1 MADFMGSPATTL
13 LPQDP
18 EALRLQRQRM
28 LAEAL
33 MAQSQQPIN
42 PNRMSG
48 RFMSAIS
55 PLEGLAK
62 MVQAGVG
69 AYSMRKADDRMQE
82 MSDQRRQ
89 ALVRALRGEAA
100 PGSVPAEQFSDDAEM
115 ARMPGPFDY
124 SKPKPAALRDPMTES
139 VVGVTA
145 PAVPV
150 RGRLPQDA
158 PPAAPD
164 PMEVFRNRIADQL
177 EAGSMTVT
185 QAQDAM
191 MRLEEMKLARQMKL
205 DEPVALPEG
214 AQLVTRTGEVLA
226 KGAPKDST
234 ATAGGILYDKRTG
247 RPIAGQFTRREGN
260 EEVTYSIGPNG
271 QPQEVARGAAFNPNP
286 LVQLGADLVPVADQN
301 SPTGVKYVRKVEAAG
316 MPAPPS
322 SSGKATEGE
331 RLSKGYYDRMVNNE
345 AVLQSIGDKGFPT
358 VATDVAGS
366 IPLVGGYAR
375 RKTQSVDQQKYRQAQ
390 EDWVRA
396 KLRKESGAVIG
407 DEEMDR
413 EISVYFAQPGDH
425 PEVIKQKIRSR
436 EVAQQAMRDAAGVA
450 IPSTPTPQ
458 SESPAAPT
466 PADKKPSGA
475 DQPLTPQEREELQRL
490 RKQVGGKK

>member
-33 MAQSQQPIN
+33 LAQSQQPIN

-164 PMEVFRNRIADQL
+164 PMQTMRNELADML
-177 EAGSMTVT
+177 ESNGISPAEARAFMLQMRKSELDRAADM
-185 QAQDAM
+185 QA
-191 MRLEEMKLARQMKL
+191 KLR
-205 DEPVALPEG
+205 EPRVIPEG
-214 AQLVTRTGEVLA
+214 GRLVIGTGEVLA
-226 KGAPKDST
+226 EGAAKRRAPDLVDSGGPRDAQGNPTTIKMVIGEDGVARPIPGVQPVSRGPLAKAEANVNTKDTFENERKLRNDLKSEPIYKAHQEVRSAYDQVRASLKQGTGISDVAAATKIMKLLDPGSVVRESELGIAMASAGLLDRISNYGQMIVNGQRLTPKQRQEFQSLADEFFRMSEQQFNAKVQEYHGIATDYGLNAGRITGSNVKPQQSDPPVAPPPTDKKAPKSGYT
-234 ATAGGILYDKRTG
+234 I
-247 RPIAGQFTRREGN
+247 RR
-260 EEVTYSIGPNG
+260 
-271 QPQEVARGAAFNPNP
+271 
-286 LVQLGADLVPVADQN
+286 
-301 SPTGVKYVRKVEAAG
+301 
-316 MPAPPS
+316 
-322 SSGKATEGE
+322 
-331 RLSKGYYDRMVNNE
+331 
-345 AVLQSIGDKGFPT
+345 
-358 VATDVAGS
+358 
-366 IPLVGGYAR
+366 
-375 RKTQSVDQQKYRQAQ
+375 
-390 EDWVRA
+390 
-396 KLRKESGAVIG
+396 
-407 DEEMDR
+407 
-413 EISVYFAQPGDH
+413 
-425 PEVIKQKIRSR
+425 
-436 EVAQQAMRDAAGVA
+436 
-450 IPSTPTPQ
+450 
-458 SESPAAPT
+458 
-466 PADKKPSGA
+466 
-475 DQPLTPQEREELQRL
+475 
-490 RKQVGGKK
+490 

>member
-33 MAQSQQPIN
+33 LAQSQQPIN

-164 PMEVFRNRIADQL
+164 PMEVFRSRIADQL
-177 EAGSMTVT
+177 EAGSMTVA

-191 MRLEEMKLARQMKL
+191 MRLEEMKLQRQMKL
-205 DEPVALPEG
+205 DEPVALAEG
-214 AQLVTRTGEVLA
+214 GRLVTRTGQVLA
-226 KGAPKDST
+226 EGAPKDST
-234 ATAGGILYDKRTG
+234 FTAGGVVYDKRTG

-316 MPAPPS
+316 MAAPPS
-322 SSGKATEGE
+322 GSNKPTNEE
-331 RLSKGYYDRMVNNE
+331 RLAKGFFDRMTNAERVVE
-345 AVLQSIGDKGFPT
+345 QVGAAGFPT
-358 VATDVAGS
+358 VATETAGAL
-366 IPLVGGYAR
+366 PLVGDYAR
-375 RKTQSVDQQKYRQAQ
+375 RKTQSPAQQKFRQAQ

-396 KLRKESGAVIG
+396 KLRKESGAAIG
-407 DEEMDR
+407 VKEMDD
-413 EISVYFAQPGDH
+413 EISTYFPKPGDG
-425 PEVIKQKIRSR
+425 PEVIEQKRQARLI
-436 EVAQQAMRDAAGVA
+436 AQQAMREAGGAAFTNA
-450 IPSTPTPQ
+450 
-458 SESPAAPT
+458 PAQPPGAAAQQQP
-466 PADKKPSGA
+466 PGA

>member
-1 MADFMGSPATTL
+1 
-13 LPQDP
+13 
-18 EALRLQRQRM
+18 M
-28 LAEAL
+28 LAEML
-33 MAQSQQPIN
+33 LAQSARPID
-42 PNRMSG
+42 PNRKAG
-48 RFMSAIS
+48 RFAVPIS
-55 PLEGLAK
+55 PWEGLA
-62 MVQAGVG
+62 QIAEGYIG
-69 AYSMRKADDRMQE
+69 GRQLRAADEKAQQL
-82 MSDQRRQ
+82 SDQRRQ

-100 PGSVPAEQFSDDAEM
+100 PGSVPAEQFGDDAEM

-177 EAGSMTVT
+177 EAGSMTVA

-191 MRLEEMKLARQMKL
+191 MRLEEMKLQRQMKL
-205 DEPVALPEG
+205 DEPVALAKG
-214 AQLVTRTGEVLA
+214 GRLVTRTGQVLA
-226 KGAPKDST
+226 EGAPEDST
-234 ATAGGILYDKRTG
+234 ATAGGVVYDKRTG

-271 QPQEVARGAAFNPNP
+271 QPQQVARGVAFNPNP

-316 MPAPPS
+316 MAAPPS
-322 SSGKATEGE
+322 GSNKPTNEE
-331 RLSKGYYDRMVNNE
+331 RLAKGFFDRMTNAERVVE
-345 AVLQSIGDKGFPT
+345 QVGAAGFPT
-358 VATDVAGS
+358 VATETAGAL
-366 IPLVGGYAR
+366 PLVGDYAR
-375 RKTQSVDQQKYRQAQ
+375 RKTQSPAQQKFRQAQ

-396 KLRKESGAVIG
+396 KLRKESGAAIG
-407 DEEMDR
+407 VKEMDD
-413 EISVYFAQPGDH
+413 EISTYFPKPGDG
-425 PEVIKQKIRSR
+425 PEVIEQKRQARLI
-436 EVAQQAMRDAAGVA
+436 AQQAMREAGGAAFTNA
-450 IPSTPTPQ
+450 
-458 SESPAAPT
+458 PAQPPGAAAQQQP
-466 PADKKPSGA
+466 PGA

>member
-33 MAQSQQPIN
+33 LAQSQQPIN

-164 PMEVFRNRIADQL
+164 PMQTMRNEVADMLESNSISPAEARAFMLQMRKSELDRNADL
-177 EAGSMTVT
+177 
-185 QAQDAM
+185 QA
-191 MRLEEMKLARQMKL
+191 KLR
-205 DEPVALPEG
+205 EPRAIPEG
-214 AQLVTRTGEVLA
+214 GRLVTGTGEVLVEPA
-226 KGAPKDST
+226 QRRRTFT
-234 ATAGGILYDKRTG
+234 ANGVVYDEATRQ
-247 RPIAGQFTRREGN
+247 PIAGQFTRREGN

-316 MPAPPS
+316 MAAPPS
-322 SSGKATEGE
+322 GSNKPTNEE
-331 RLSKGYYDRMVNNE
+331 RLAKGFFDRMTNAERVVE
-345 AVLQSIGDKGFPT
+345 QVGAAGFPT
-358 VATDVAGS
+358 VATETAGAL
-366 IPLVGGYAR
+366 PLVGDYAR
-375 RKTQSVDQQKYRQAQ
+375 RKTQSPAQQKFRQAQ

-396 KLRKESGAVIG
+396 KLRKESGAAIG
-407 DEEMDR
+407 VKEMDD
-413 EISVYFAQPGDH
+413 EISTYFPKPGDG
-425 PEVIKQKIRSR
+425 PEVIEQKRQARLI
-436 EVAQQAMRDAAGVA
+436 AQQAMREAGGAAFTNASAQPPG
-450 IPSTPTPQ
+450 
-458 SESPAAPT
+458 AAAQQQP
-466 PADKKPSGA
+466 PGA

-490 RKQVGGKK
+490 RNQVGGKK

>member
-33 MAQSQQPIN
+33 LAQSQQPIN

-139 VVGVTA
+139 MVGVTA

-164 PMEVFRNRIADQL
+164 PMEVFRSRIADQL
-177 EAGSMTVT
+177 EAGSMTVA

-191 MRLEEMKLARQMKL
+191 MRLEEMKLARQMKF

-234 ATAGGILYDKRTG
+234 ATAGGVVYDKRTG

-316 MPAPPS
+316 MAAPPS
-322 SSGKATEGE
+322 GSNKPTNEE
-331 RLSKGYYDRMVNNE
+331 RLAKGFFDRMTNAERVVE
-345 AVLQSIGDKGFPT
+345 QVGAAGFPT
-358 VATDVAGS
+358 VATETAGAL
-366 IPLVGGYAR
+366 PLVGDYAR
-375 RKTQSVDQQKYRQAQ
+375 RKTQSPAQQKFRQAQ

-396 KLRKESGAVIG
+396 KLRKESGAAIG
-407 DEEMDR
+407 VKEMDD
-413 EISVYFAQPGDH
+413 EISTYFPKPGDG
-425 PEVIKQKIRSR
+425 PEVIEQKRQARLI
-436 EVAQQAMRDAAGVA
+436 AQQAMREAGGAAFTNA
-450 IPSTPTPQ
+450 
-458 SESPAAPT
+458 PAQPPGAAAQQQP
-466 PADKKPSGA
+466 PGA

>member
-33 MAQSQQPIN
+33 LAQSQQPIN

-177 EAGSMTVT
+177 EAGSMTVA

-191 MRLEEMKLARQMKL
+191 MRLEEMKLQRQMKL
-205 DEPVALPEG
+205 DEPVALAKG
-214 AQLVTRTGEVLA
+214 GRLVTRTGQVLA
-226 KGAPKDST
+226 EGAPEDST
-234 ATAGGILYDKRTG
+234 ATAGGVVYDKRTG

-316 MPAPPS
+316 MAAPPS
-322 SSGKATEGE
+322 GSNKPTNEE
-331 RLSKGYYDRMVNNE
+331 RLAKGFFDRMTNAERVVE
-345 AVLQSIGDKGFPT
+345 QVGAAGFPT
-358 VATDVAGS
+358 VATETAGAL
-366 IPLVGGYAR
+366 PLVGDYAR
-375 RKTQSVDQQKYRQAQ
+375 RKTQSPAQQKFRQAQ

-396 KLRKESGAVIG
+396 KLRKESGAAIG
-407 DEEMDR
+407 VKEMDD
-413 EISVYFAQPGDH
+413 EISTYFPKPGDG
-425 PEVIKQKIRSR
+425 PEVIEQKRQARLI
-436 EVAQQAMRDAAGVA
+436 AQQAMREAGGAAFTNA
-450 IPSTPTPQ
+450 
-458 SESPAAPT
+458 PAQPPGAAAQQQP
-466 PADKKPSGA
+466 PGA

>member
-33 MAQSQQPIN
+33 LAQSQQPIN

-164 PMEVFRNRIADQL
+164 PMEVFRSRIADQL
-177 EAGSMTVT
+177 EAGSMTVA

-191 MRLEEMKLARQMKL
+191 MRLEEMKLQRQMKL
-205 DEPVALPEG
+205 DEPVALAKG
-214 AQLVTRTGEVLA
+214 GRLVTRTGQVLA
-226 KGAPKDST
+226 EGPPEDST
-234 ATAGGILYDKRTG
+234 ATAGGVVYDKRTG

-271 QPQEVARGAAFNPNP
+271 QPQEVARGVAFNPNP

-316 MPAPPS
+316 MAAPPS
-322 SSGKATEGE
+322 GSNKPTNEE
-331 RLSKGYYDRMVNNE
+331 RLAKGFFDRMTNAERVVE
-345 AVLQSIGDKGFPT
+345 QVGAAGFPT
-358 VATDVAGS
+358 VATETAGAL
-366 IPLVGGYAR
+366 PLVGDYAR
-375 RKTQSVDQQKYRQAQ
+375 RKTQSPAQQKFRQAQ

-396 KLRKESGAVIG
+396 KLRKESGAAIG
-407 DEEMDR
+407 VKEMDD
-413 EISVYFAQPGDH
+413 EISTYFPKPGDG
-425 PEVIKQKIRSR
+425 PEVIEQKRQARLI
-436 EVAQQAMRDAAGVA
+436 AQQAMREAGGAAFTNA
-450 IPSTPTPQ
+450 
-458 SESPAAPT
+458 PAQPPGAAAQQQP
-466 PADKKPSGA
+466 PGA

>member
-69 AYSMRKADDRMQE
+69 AYAMRKADDRMQE
-82 MSDQRRQ
+82 MSDQRRE
-89 ALVRALRGEAA
+89 ALVRALRGQPEA
-100 PGSVPAEQFSDDAEM
+100 GSVPADQFGDDAEI
-115 ARMPGPFDY
+115 ARMPSPFDY

-164 PMEVFRNRIADQL
+164 PMEAFRNRIADQL
-177 EAGSMTVT
+177 ESGSMTVA

-191 MRLEEMKLARQMKL
+191 LRLEEMKLQRQMKL

-214 AQLVTRTGEVLA
+214 GRLVTRTGEVLA
-226 KGAPKDST
+226 EGAPKDST

-247 RPIAGQFTRREGN
+247 RPIAGQMTRREGN
-260 EEVTYSIGPNG
+260 EEVTYSIGPDG
-271 QPQEVARGAAFNPNP
+271 QLREVARGAAFNPNP

-316 MPAPPS
+316 MAAPPS
-322 SSGKATEGE
+322 GSNKPTNEE
-331 RLSKGYYDRMVNNE
+331 RLAKGFFDRMTNAERVVE
-345 AVLQSIGDKGFPT
+345 QVGAAGFPT
-358 VATDVAGS
+358 VATETAGAL
-366 IPLVGGYAR
+366 PLVGDYAR
-375 RKTQSVDQQKYRQAQ
+375 RKAQSPAQQKFRQAQ

-396 KLRKESGAVIG
+396 KLRKESGAAIG
-407 DEEMDR
+407 VKEMDD
-413 EISVYFAQPGDH
+413 EISTYFPKPGDG
-425 PEVIKQKIRSR
+425 PEVVEQKRQARII
-436 EVAQQAMRDAAGVA
+436 AQQAMREAGGAAFTNA
-450 IPSTPTPQ
+450 PAPQ
-458 SESPAAPT
+458 QAAP
-466 PADKKPSGA
+466 AA
-475 DQPLTPQEREELQRL
+475 DQPLTQQEREELQRL

>member
-69 AYSMRKADDRMQE
+69 AYAMRKADDRMQE

-89 ALVRALRGEAA
+89 ALVRALRGQPE
-100 PGSVPAEQFSDDAEM
+100 PGSVPADQFGDDAEM
-115 ARMPGPFDY
+115 SRMPGPFDY

-164 PMEVFRNRIADQL
+164 PMQTMRNELADML
-177 EAGSMTVT
+177 ESNGISPAEARAFMLQMRKSELDRAAEL
-185 QAQDAM
+185 QAKL
-191 MRLEEMKLARQMKL
+191 LEPR
-205 DEPVALPEG
+205 ALPEG
-214 AQLVTRTGEVLA
+214 GSLVTGTGQVLA
-226 KGAPKDST
+226 KGA
-234 ATAGGILYDKRTG
+234 DKRRAPDLVDSGGPRDAQGNPTTIKMVIG
-247 RPIAGQFTRREGN
+247 EDGVARPIPGVQPVSRGPLAKAEANVNTKDTFENERKLRNDLKSEPIYKAHQEVRSAYDQVRASLKQGTAISDVAAATKIMKLLDPGSVVRESELGIAMASAGLLDRISNYGQMI
-260 EEVTYSIGPNG
+260 VNG
-271 QPQEVARGAAFNPNP
+271 QRLTPKQRQEFQSLADEFFRMSEQQFNAKVQEYHGIAADYGLDAGRITGSNVKPQQSDP
-286 LVQLGADLVPVADQN
+286 PVAPP
-301 SPTGVKYVRKVEAAG
+301 PT
-316 MPAPPS
+316 
-322 SSGKATEGE
+322 
-331 RLSKGYYDRMVNNE
+331 
-345 AVLQSIGDKGFPT
+345 
-358 VATDVAGS
+358 
-366 IPLVGGYAR
+366 
-375 RKTQSVDQQKYRQAQ
+375 
-390 EDWVRA
+390 
-396 KLRKESGAVIG
+396 
-407 DEEMDR
+407 
-413 EISVYFAQPGDH
+413 
-425 PEVIKQKIRSR
+425 
-436 EVAQQAMRDAAGVA
+436 
-450 IPSTPTPQ
+450 
-458 SESPAAPT
+458 
-466 PADKKPSGA
+466 DKKAPKSGY
-475 DQPLTPQEREELQRL
+475 TIRR
-490 RKQVGGKK
+490 

>member
-1 MADFMGSPATTL
+1 MQNFMGAPATTL

-69 AYSMRKADDRMQE
+69 AYAMRKADDRMQE

-89 ALVRALRGEAA
+89 ALVRALRGQPE
-100 PGSVPAEQFSDDAEM
+100 PGSVPADQFGDDAEM

-158 PPAAPD
+158 PPD
-164 PMEVFRNRIADQL
+164 PMEAFRNRIADQL
-177 EAGSMTVT
+177 ESGSMTVA

-191 MRLEEMKLARQMKL
+191 LRLEEMKLQRQMKL

-214 AQLVTRTGEVLA
+214 GRLVTRTGEVLA
-226 KGAPKDST
+226 EGAPKKRT
-234 ATAGGILYDKRTG
+234 FTAGGIVYDESTRQ
-247 RPIAGQFTRREGN
+247 PIAGQMTRREGN
-260 EEVTYSIGPNG
+260 EEVTYSIGPDG
-271 QPQEVARGAAFNPNP
+271 QLREVARGAAFNPNP

-316 MPAPPS
+316 MAAPPS
-322 SSGKATEGE
+322 GSNKPTNEE
-331 RLSKGYYDRMVNNE
+331 RLAKGFFDRMTNAERVVE
-345 AVLQSIGDKGFPT
+345 QVGAAGFPT
-358 VATDVAGS
+358 VATETAGAL
-366 IPLVGGYAR
+366 PLVGDYAR
-375 RKTQSVDQQKYRQAQ
+375 RKAQSPAQQKFRQAQ

-396 KLRKESGAVIG
+396 KLRKESGAAIG
-407 DEEMDR
+407 VKEMDD
-413 EISVYFAQPGDH
+413 EISTYFPKPGDG
-425 PEVIKQKIRSR
+425 PEVVEQKRQARII
-436 EVAQQAMRDAAGVA
+436 AQQAMREAGGAAFTNAPAPQQVA
-450 IPSTPTPQ
+450 
-458 SESPAAPT
+458 PA
-466 PADKKPSGA
+466 A
-475 DQPLTPQEREELQRL
+475 DQPLTQQEREELQRL